1 MASSARCAAIVAA
14 VLIAAVLLPAAIA
27 DGDPASDYLL
37 SQQTF
42 LPFDA
47 KVPASSS
54 EQLAG
59 LVRNTNKKG
68 YKIRVAVIATRY
80 DLGAVTA
87 LWKQP
92 KTYASFLAQEIAFV
106 YKGPLLIVM
115 PNGLG
120 FHAPGGATKA
130 GYRALASVRLA
141 PGIAGLMTAAVSGVE
156 KLAGANGIQARPPV
170 AAAAPAKGNHGSSF
184 VILFAVV
191 AGVIAVALILGS
203 FAYRRFSR

>member
-1 MASSARCAAIVAA
+1 VVSSRCAAALAAA
-14 VLIAAVLLPAAIA
+14 VLAAVVAPVALA
-27 DGDPASDYLL
+27 DGDPASDDLL

-47 KVPASSS
+47 KIPAATS

-59 LVRNTNKKG
+59 VVRDANKKG
-68 YKIRVAVIATRY
+68 YRIRVAVIATRY

-115 PNGLG
+115 PNGVG
-120 FHAPGGATKA
+120 FHAPGGATNA
-130 GYRALASVRLA
+130 GYRTLAGVR
-141 PGIAGLMTAAVSGVE
+141 PSHGISGLMTVAVSGVE
-156 KLAGANGIQARPPV
+156 RLAAAHGVQARPPV
-170 AAAAPAKGNHGSSF
+170 AATPAKRSHGNGT
-184 VILFAVV
+184 VVLIAVV
-191 AGVIAVALILGS
+191 GGVIAAVLALGS
-203 FAYRRFSR
+203 FAYRRLSR

>member
-1 MASSARCAAIVAA
+1 MSLRRSGFVVTAIVAA
-14 VLIAAVLLPAAIA
+14 LACVPAALA

-47 KVPASSS
+47 KIPAASS

-59 LVRNTNKKG
+59 LVRNANEKG

-106 YKGPLLIVM
+106 YRGPLLIVM

-130 GYRALASVRLA
+130 GYRALASARPA
-141 PGIAGLMTAAVSGVE
+141 PGISGLMTAAVSGVE
-156 KLAGANGIQARPPV
+156 RLAAAHGVQARPPV
-170 AAAAPAKGNHGSSF
+170 AATAPAKGKSGTSF
-184 VILFAVV
+184 GIL
-191 AGVIAVALILGS
+191 IAVIGGAIALVLVLGS
-203 FAYRRFSR
+203 FAHRRFGR

>member
-1 MASSARCAAIVAA
+1 MSLRRGALVVTAIVAFFA
-14 VLIAAVLLPAAIA
+14 CVPTALA
-27 DGDPASDYLL
+27 DGDPASDYLI

-47 KVPASSS
+47 KIPAASS

-59 LVRNTNKKG
+59 LVRNANKNG

-92 KTYASFLAQEIAFV
+92 KTYASFLAAEIAFF
-106 YKGPLLIVM
+106 YRGPLLIVM

-120 FHAPGGATKA
+120 FHAPKGATKA
-130 GYRALASVRLA
+130 GYRSIAGVRPA
-141 PGIAGLMTAAVSGVE
+141 PGASGLMTAAVSGVE
-156 KLAGANGIQARPPV
+156 RLAAAHGVHAQPPAV
-170 AAAAPAKGNHGSSF
+170 AAAPKQSYG
-184 VILFAVV
+184 IDRI
-191 AGVIAVALILGS
+191 VIAVVVGLIAIVLVLGA
-203 FAYRRFSR
+203 FGYRRFSR

>member
-1 MASSARCAAIVAA
+1 MSLRRGALVVTAI
-14 VLIAAVLLPAAIA
+14 IAALACVPAALA

-47 KVPASSS
+47 KIPAATS

-59 LVRNTNKKG
+59 LVRNANEHG
-68 YKIRVAVIATRY
+68 YKIRLAVIATRY

-92 KTYASFLAQEIAFV
+92 KTYASFLAAEIAFV

-130 GYRALASVRLA
+130 GYRTLADVRPA
-141 PGIAGLMTAAVSGVE
+141 SGISGLMTAAVSGVE
-156 KLAGANGIQARPPV
+156 KLAAAHGVQVRPPV
-170 AAAAPAKGNHGSSF
+170 ATAAPAKGDDRIRLA
-184 VILFAVV
+184 ILIAVV
-191 AGVIAVALILGS
+191 GGVIAVVLVLRWLAH
-203 FAYRRFSR
+203 RRFSR

>member
-1 MASSARCAAIVAA
+1 MSVRRRALVVAAIVTG
-14 VLIAAVLLPAAIA
+14 LTCIPAALA

-37 SQQTF
+37 SQETF

-47 KVPASSS
+47 KIPAATS

-59 LVRNTNKKG
+59 VVRDANQKG

-87 LWKQP
+87 LWEQP
-92 KTYASFLAQEIAFV
+92 RTYAKFLAQEIGFV
-106 YKGPLLIVM
+106 YKGSLLIVM

-120 FHAPGGATKA
+120 FHAPDDATQA
-130 GYRALASVRLA
+130 GYGTLAGLRPA
-141 PGIAGLMTAAVSGVE
+141 PGISGLMKAAVSAVERLAAAHGVH
-156 KLAGANGIQARPPV
+156 ARLPV
-170 AAAAPAKGNHGSSF
+170 AAAPIKRHGSGTDVLLS
-184 VILFAVV
+184 VIGGA
-191 AGVIAVALILGS
+191 IAAILVLAS

>member
-1 MASSARCAAIVAA
+1 MSLRRCGFGVAAIVAA
-14 VLIAAVLLPAAIA
+14 LACVPAALA

-47 KVPASSS
+47 KIPAGSS

-59 LVRNTNKKG
+59 LVRNANQDG

-87 LWKQP
+87 LWQQP

-106 YKGPLLIVM
+106 YRGPLLIVM

-130 GYRALASVRLA
+130 GYRALASVRPT
-141 PGIAGLMTAAVSGVE
+141 PGISGLMTAAVSGVE
-156 KLAGANGIQARPPV
+156 RLAAAHGVHARPPV
-170 AAAAPAKGNHGSSF
+170 AGAVPTTGKHGNSIGILIA
-184 VILFAVV
+184 VIG
-191 AGVIAVALILGS
+191 GVIAVVLVLGS

>member
-1 MASSARCAAIVAA
+1 MSLHRRALLVTAIVAA
-14 VLIAAVLLPAAIA
+14 LACVPTALA

-47 KVPASSS
+47 NIPAATS
-54 EQLAG
+54 ERLAG
-59 LVRNTNKKG
+59 VVRNANQNG
-68 YKIRVAVIATRY
+68 YRIRIAVIATRY

-92 KTYASFLAQEIAFV
+92 KTYASFLAAEIAFV

-130 GYRALASVRLA
+130 GYRELAGVRPA
-141 PGIAGLMTAAVSGVE
+141 PGISGLMTAAVSGVE
-156 KLAGANGIQARPPV
+156 KLAAAHGIQARPP
-170 AAAAPAKGNHGSSF
+170 AAAPPTKRSHGNGTG
-184 VILFAVV
+184 ILIAVV
-191 AGVIAVALILGS
+191 GGVVAAVLVLAS
-203 FAYRRFSR
+203 FAYRRFAR

>member
-1 MASSARCAAIVAA
+1 MSLRRGAIVVTAIVAA
-14 VLIAAVLLPAAIA
+14 LACVPGALA

-47 KVPASSS
+47 NIPAASS

-59 LVRNTNKKG
+59 LVRDANEHG

-92 KTYASFLAQEIAFV
+92 KTYASFLAQEIAFA

-115 PNGLG
+115 PYGLG
-120 FHAPGGATKA
+120 FHAPSGATRA
-130 GYRALASVRLA
+130 GYRALARVRPA
-141 PGIAGLMTAAVSGVE
+141 PGISGLMAAAVSSVEELAAAHGVR
-156 KLAGANGIQARPPV
+156 ARPPV
-170 AAAAPAKGNHGSSF
+170 ATATSAKHDR
-184 VILFAVV
+184 ILIAVV
-191 AGVIAVALILGS
+191 GGVIAIVLVLGS
-203 FAYRRFSR
+203 LAYRRFSR